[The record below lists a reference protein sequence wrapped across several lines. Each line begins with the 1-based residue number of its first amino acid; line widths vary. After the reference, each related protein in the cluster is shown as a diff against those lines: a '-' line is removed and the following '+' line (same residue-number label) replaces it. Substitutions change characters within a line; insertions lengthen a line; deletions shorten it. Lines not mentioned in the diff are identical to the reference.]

1 MNPGVGPKAL
11 TRRSLQKPEERPFE
25 KDHPSSG
32 AAPDRKIGRRSLFV
46 RLPTGYPDQPRGGS
60 W

>member
-46 RLPTGYPDQPRGGS
+46 RLPTGSAAGR
-60 W
+60 